1 VPSTSSAGS
10 APGGVSPARAVAG
23 RVWPERSRLRP
34 ERSRPRFRPI
44 VGWVVAV
51 VVLAIVLAGSLAIG
65 SRDIPL
71 DVVWSALLGNSSS
84 SDAVV
89 VLDLRVPRT
98 VAGLAAGIALG
109 VSGAI
114 IQALTRNPL
123 ADPGILGVTSGSA
136 FAVAIAVVAF
146 GITAVEGYLW
156 FAFLGALLATVIVF
170 IIGST
175 GRGGGSPAKLTLA
188 GVALGAVLSGI
199 TSGMLLADPEAFNAL
214 QSWNAGSLE
223 YRDWPVI
230 APVLPFLLGGL
241 VLAAL
246 ITRALNA
253 IALGD
258 DVSAGL
264 GVNLVVVRAIAVV
277 VITVLAGGATAIAGP
292 IAFVGLMVPHVARYI
307 VGPDQRWI
315 FAYTLVLAPI
325 LLLAAD
331 IVGRIVLR
339 PGELPVGIVTA
350 CLGAPVLIALVRRT
364 RMSGL

>member
-1 VPSTSSAGS
+1 
-10 APGGVSPARAVAG
+10 
-23 RVWPERSRLRP
+23 
-34 ERSRPRFRPI
+34 
-44 VGWVVAV
+44 V
-51 VVLAIVLAGSLAIG
+51 VV
-65 SRDIPL
+65 
-71 DVVWSALLGNSSS
+71 
-84 SDAVV
+84 
-89 VLDLRVPRT
+89 DLRVPRT

-109 VSGAI
+109 MAGAV

-136 FAVAIAVVAF
+136 FAVAMAVGVF
-146 GITAVEGYLW
+146 GVTAVQGYVW
-156 FAFLGALLATVIVF
+156 FAFLGALLATVVVF
-170 IIGST
+170 LIGST
-175 GRGGGSPAKLTLA
+175 GRGGGSPAKITLA

-199 TSGMLLADPEAFNAL
+199 TSAMLLADPEAFNAL
-214 QSWNAGSLE
+214 QAWNAGSLQF
-223 YRDWPVI
+223 RDWAVVT
-230 APVLPFLLGGL
+230 PVLPFLLVGL

-246 ITRALNA
+246 IARSLNA

-264 GVNLVVVRAIAVV
+264 GVNVVWVRVVAVIA
-277 VITVLAGGATAIAGP
+277 ITVLAGGATAIAGP
-292 IAFVGLMVPHVARYI
+292 IAFVGLMVPHVARWI

-331 IVGRIVLR
+331 VLGRVVLR

-364 RMSGL
+364 KMSGL

>member
-1 VPSTSSAGS
+1 VRTT
-10 APGGVSPARAVAG
+10 
-23 RVWPERSRLRP
+23 
-34 ERSRPRFRPI
+34 
-44 VGWVVAV
+44 VGWSISAVVLVLVVA
-51 VVLAIVLAGSLAIG
+51 ASLAIG

-71 DVVWSALLGNSSS
+71 DVVWAALTAGSTS

-109 VSGAI
+109 IAGAV

-136 FAVAIAVVAF
+136 FAVAMAVGVF
-146 GITAVEGYLW
+146 GVTAVQGYLW
-156 FAFLGALLATVIVF
+156 FAFLGALLATIVVF
-170 IIGST
+170 LIGST
-175 GRGGGSPAKLTLA
+175 GRGGGSPAKITLA

-199 TSGMLLADPEAFNAL
+199 TSAMLLADPEAFNAL
-214 QSWNAGSLE
+214 QSWNAGSLQF
-223 YRDWPVI
+223 RDWAVVT
-230 APVLPFLLGGL
+230 PVLPFLLVGL

-246 ITRALNA
+246 IARSLNA

-264 GVNLVVVRAIAVV
+264 GVNVVWVRVVAVIA
-277 VITVLAGGATAIAGP
+277 ITVLAGGATAIAGP
-292 IAFVGLMVPHVARYI
+292 IAFVGLMVPHVARWI

-315 FAYTLVLAPI
+315 FAYALVLAPI

-331 IVGRIVLR
+331 VLGRVVLR

-364 RMSGL
+364 KISGL

>member
-1 VPSTSSAGS
+1 MAIAG
-10 APGGVSPARAVAG
+10 GTR
-23 RVWPERSRLRP
+23 RLRTTL
-34 ERSRPRFRPI
+34 
-44 VGWVVAV
+44 GWSISAVTLVLVVA
-51 VVLAIVLAGSLAIG
+51 ASLAIG

-71 DVVWSALLGNSSS
+71 DVVWAALTAGSAS

-89 VLDLRVPRT
+89 VVDLRVPRT

-109 VSGAI
+109 MAGAV

-136 FAVAIAVVAF
+136 FAVAMAVGVF
-146 GITAVEGYLW
+146 GVTAVQGYVW
-156 FAFLGALLATVIVF
+156 FAFLGALLATVVVF
-170 IIGST
+170 LIGST
-175 GRGGGSPAKLTLA
+175 GRGGGSPAKITLA
-188 GVALGAVLSGI
+188 GVALGAGLSGI
-199 TSGMLLADPEAFNAL
+199 TSAMLLADPEAFNAL
-214 QSWNAGSLE
+214 QSWNAGSLQF
-223 YRDWPVI
+223 RDWAVVT
-230 APVLPFLLGGL
+230 PVLPFLLVGL

-246 ITRALNA
+246 IARSLNA

-264 GVNLVVVRAIAVV
+264 GVNVVWVRVVAVIA
-277 VITVLAGGATAIAGP
+277 ITVLAGGATAIAGP
-292 IAFVGLMVPHVARYI
+292 IAFVGLMVPHVARWI

-331 IVGRIVLR
+331 VLGRVVLR

-364 RMSGL
+364 KMSGL